1 MTLSEKQEL
10 LKLLYAYQTEMIQYN
25 EDNIAEAA
33 RWEPKDRWKGDYK
46 YGAKGQFEHARI
58 IAAKLAVEIGKE
70 LKSNYEI

>member
-10 LKLLYAYQTEMIQYN
+10 LKLLYAYQAEMIRYN

-33 RWEPKDRWKGDYK
+33 RWEPKDGWKGNYK
-46 YGAKGQFEHARI
+46 YGVKGQFEHARI